1 MSVSIEKAIIH
12 LEKGGIVIYPTDTLW
27 GMGCNA
33 FDENAVE
40 KLIKIKG
47 KIEEGMS
54 VVIPTV
60 NNAKMICNITKDDEN
75 IISNN
80 VPGPFTFILRA
91 KTEFPKG
98 VCRNG
103 RLGIRIPENLT
114 AIRLSEKFPI
124 ISTSANKHGEKTAED
139 IEEATK
145 IFGDEVL
152 YLNGEEPMGIQST
165 VINLN
170 HGEVEVIR
178 QGVGHLKKNR
188 SEK

>member
-1 MSVSIEKAIIH
+1 M
-12 LEKGGIVIYPTDTLW
+12 
-27 GMGCNA
+27 
-33 FDENAVE
+33 
-40 KLIKIKG
+40 
-47 KIEEGMS
+47 
-54 VVIPTV
+54 
-60 NNAKMICNITKDDEN
+60 
-75 IISNN
+75 
-80 VPGPFTFILRA
+80 
-91 KTEFPKG
+91 
-98 VCRNG
+98 
-103 RLGIRIPENLT
+103 
-114 AIRLSEKFPI
+114 SEKFPI